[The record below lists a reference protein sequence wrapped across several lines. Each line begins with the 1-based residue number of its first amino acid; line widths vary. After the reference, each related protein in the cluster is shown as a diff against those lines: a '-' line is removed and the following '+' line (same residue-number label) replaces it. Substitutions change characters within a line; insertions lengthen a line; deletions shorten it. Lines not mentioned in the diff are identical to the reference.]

1 MFIWQFALF
10 LLIYFA
16 ICFYIGYNGWVWLRE
31 SFSFRYKKSYFAIIA
46 LLSLSVFLDRL
57 VSARVLAY
65 LGGIWMLII
74 GYGLLIFPIVNII
87 YFVLKKKGT
96 KIIGWTIVSF
106 FLVVF
111 IVGSYNAWNP
121 VVRTYEIAVDKAS
134 SKEELSVLLVSD
146 LHIGK
151 TVGKKHIE
159 RLVEITSERNPD
171 IILIAGDIIDDY
183 IQPYLDENVG
193 ESMEKLKAPL
203 GVYATSGNHDYYGD
217 DLKALHKEME
227 KADIEM
233 LADEAVI
240 IEDSFYI
247 VGRNDLTDKERK
259 SMKEMTVNLNKEMP
273 IIMID
278 HQPDEIKEASENGVD
293 VLLSGHTHG
302 GQVAPANIITNMIYE
317 NDWGYL
323 QKGSL
328 HSIVSS
334 GFGLWGPPFRIGTQ
348 SEVVEIKIEFNQ
360 R

>member
-10 LLIYFA
+10 LLIYLA

-31 SFSFRYKKSYFAIIA
+31 SFSFRYKKSYFAIIT
-46 LLSLSVFLDRL
+46 LLSFSVFLDRL

-65 LGGIWMLII
+65 LGGVWMLII
-74 GYGLLIFPIVNII
+74 GYGLIIFPIVNIL
-87 YFVLKKKGT
+87 YFALKKKGA
-96 KIIGWTIVSF
+96 KIIGWVIIAF
-106 FLVVF
+106 FGFVF
-111 IVGSYNAWNP
+111 IYGSYNAWNP
-121 VVRTYEIAVDKAS
+121 VVRNYEIAVDKAS
-134 SKEELSVLLVSD
+134 SKSELSVLLVSD

-151 TVGKKHIE
+151 TVGKNHIE

-193 ESMEKLKAPL
+193 ASMKKLKAPL

-217 DLKALHKEME
+217 DLKALHEEME
-227 KADIEM
+227 KANIEM

-240 IEDSFYI
+240 IEDSFYL
-247 VGRNDLTDKERK
+247 VGRNDLTDEERK
-259 SMKEMTVNLNKEMP
+259 SMKEITKNLNKEMP

-278 HQPDEIKEASENGVD
+278 HQPDELKEASENGVD

-323 QKGSL
+323 QKGNL

-360 R
+360 K